1 MEKKLKKNICILEDD
16 NETTNNQISKMK
28 KKIDKLKENES
39 NNKNLLLTQ
48 KSDLMKY
55 HNEERK

>member
-1 MEKKLKKNICILEDD
+1 MKKKLKKNICILEDD
-16 NETTNNQISKMK
+16 NETTNDQISKMK

-39 NNKNLLLTQ
+39 NNKNLLLTL